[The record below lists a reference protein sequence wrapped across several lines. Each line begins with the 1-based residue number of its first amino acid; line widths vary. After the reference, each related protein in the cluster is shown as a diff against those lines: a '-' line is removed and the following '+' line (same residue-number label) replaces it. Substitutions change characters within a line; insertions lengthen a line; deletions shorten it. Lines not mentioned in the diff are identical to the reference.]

1 MPLMTCSDCE
11 KRHSDAAP
19 ACPHCGRPNMVAPVV
34 ATVPLLEG
42 RYPQAPIGPRLA
54 CPACGSPDVRKLSLV
69 YREGTTHMQTNL
81 GLATHTLGG
90 AIVGAPVH
98 GSSRSLL
105 SLHSAPPAKKEIG
118 AGHLLAG
125 GIAAIMVAI
134 GFMGGGIDVLVI
146 GALIL
151 IALGAVGVRGM
162 TWNREEFPKL
172 YADWDAAFLC
182 NRCEKRFI
190 P

>member
-11 KRHSDAAP
+11 KRHSDEAP
-19 ACPHCGRPNMVAPVV
+19 ACPQCGRPNMMAPVV

-54 CPACGSPDVRKLSLV
+54 CPACGSPDVKKLSLV
-69 YREGTTHMQTNL
+69 YREGTTHLQMNL

-90 AIVGAPVH
+90 AVIGTPAR

-118 AGHLLAG
+118 AGHLLAV
-125 GIAAIMVAI
+125 GIAAILLVIAS
-134 GFMGGGIDVLVI
+134 GGGGSGFLVV

-151 IALGAVGVRGM
+151 TALGAAAVQAQR
-162 TWNREEFPKL
+162 WNREEFPKL
-172 YADWDAAFLC
+172 YAHWDATFLC
-182 NRCEKRFI
+182 TRCENRFI